1 MVLTRATASSGT
13 TPPEGG
19 GGDSSQ
25 HPPSGVSAG
34 AGDGGRGAAG
44 GNAPEWR
51 ERLARKYIEAGT
63 GEPLPAGARQNLCWV
78 LKDGSLLCR
87 LMAAVDP
94 NSIRHTVVEAGDE
107 DAVAKNV
114 CGFLNACRRLGMQ
127 EADLFS
133 LGDLQQNNSGR
144 VVNCLLALA
153 RAVNGRNTATPG
165 VRPVVRPVVKER
177 GQHDASSGD
186 EHSLAPPGTPPG
198 GSQGSSGGGVNAEGA
213 AATTPVSAAAGQAGG
228 TQGGEERKRM
238 SQIARLE
245 GVLLEAIGRDR
256 LPSADGGGVFE
267 GDFEDAKRIAQ
278 CASPNVVAAALSKS
292 DSSLGSSEQINS
304 VVQCFRGVM
313 SKIVDEY
320 TKQLSERE
328 QTLESLR
335 EMQNATIAREEGLL
349 SKNAVLEAEIAG
361 NKEGLK
367 LMHAQLDEVQTELQR
382 KRDLEAELRAKVLA
396 GEQESAENKTSEAMF
411 REEDIEEHPR
421 VVDLKRV
428 VREHESALAEVEAEI
443 TRVCAERDS
452 ARRMHG
458 QSLKRLAQGLKE
470 GTGQVV
476 EGLRGE
482 LGDIRAQMSRLQGEN
497 ERSVDLISRASAS
510 MTDALDKY
518 QKVKAENRRLY
529 NQVQDLKG
537 SIRVYVRIRPML
549 AHDRHG
555 EAPVYLPADRAD
567 SVSEEEEICVDAVT
581 KGGVSVQ
588 AGSQSSA
595 QIAPPRRFTFDKTFG
610 QQSSQEEV
618 FRDMQ
623 PLVRS
628 VLDGYNVCIFAY
640 GQTGSGKTHT
650 MMGPD
655 GERNSD
661 NWGVNYR
668 ALYNLFDLAAEMST
682 ETSVGSA
689 TVRFQVEMVEIYNET
704 IRDLLGGEEA
714 NSKKLEIK
722 SGGPRGPFVPD
733 LTTRD
738 VAGPEDVFALMA
750 EGEKNRAV
758 GTTSMNERS
767 SRSHSILTLRVEVSQ
782 SHSGGSKTLQGCLNL
797 VDLAGSERVGRSEAT
812 GDRLKEAQHI
822 NKSLSALG
830 DVISSLGQHGKGSGN
845 HVPYRNSKLTHLLQD
860 SLGGNSKTLMFAH
873 VSPELASH
881 GETMSTLNFAARVK
895 TVEIGPARKNA
906 SSAGGSGAV
915 EAATRRAEQAEA
927 EAARLSEE
935 ARQRGQQVEA
945 LLSEVRGMQAMVQEG
960 AGRMADVEAELVR
973 ARAEVKHLRERT
985 GEVSTSAVEEDDQG
999 GRSRRGSIEDANQAA
1014 EAARQ
1019 AVSLA
1024 AEAADSISKAVPSA
1038 MQNAQRT
1045 RQQQAANPSAAGR
1058 PVAASTPRAVQRPS
1072 TAPATAPAT
1081 GRKPLVPRT
1090 SNAPAATPRGTKEAW
1105 GASSER
1111 RQSLSRESSAGDV
1124 AATPRPGTAA
1134 TPRNAMQAAARRVS
1148 MANSLR
1154 PPVSGIKPP
1163 ASVSKRWQ

>member
-1 MVLTRATASSGT
+1 MCA
-13 TPPEGG
+13 
-19 GGDSSQ
+19 
-25 HPPSGVSAG
+25 
-34 AGDGGRGAAG
+34 
-44 GNAPEWR
+44 
-51 ERLARKYIEAGT
+51 
-63 GEPLPAGARQNLCWV
+63 V

-94 NSIRHTVVEAGDE
+94 NSIRHTVVEAGNE

-114 CGFLNACRRLGMQ
+114 SGFLNACRRLGMPDT
-127 EADLFS
+127 DLFS

-153 RAVNGRNTATPG
+153 RAVNGRNTAQTG
-165 VRPVVRPVVKER
+165 DGKAVRPVVRARGRDER
-177 GQHDASSGD
+177 HPA
-186 EHSLAPPGTPPG
+186 G
-198 GSQGSSGGGVNAEGA
+198 GEGSEESGGASAGA
-213 AATTPVSAAAGQAGG
+213 APGTPVSAGGSSSVDGDKGSAAGEHPKHPLTPVSNAAGG
-228 TQGGEERKRM
+228 GAGIGGEDRKRM

-256 LPSADGGGVFE
+256 LPSADAGGVFE
-267 GDFEDAKRIAQ
+267 GNFEDAKRIAQ
-278 CASPNVVAAALSKS
+278 CASPNVVAAALSAAG
-292 DSSLGSSEQINS
+292 DASLGSSEQINS

-320 TKQLSERE
+320 SKQVSERE

-335 EMQNATIAREEGLL
+335 EAQNATIVREEGLL
-349 SKNAVLEAEIAG
+349 SRNAVLEAEIAG
-361 NKEGLK
+361 NREGLK

-396 GEQESAENKTSEAMF
+396 GEEASDKDAGSGAVL

-458 QSLKRLAQGLKE
+458 QSLKRIAQGLRE

-482 LGDIRAQMSRLQGEN
+482 LQDVRTQVGRLQTEN
-497 ERSVDLISRASAS
+497 ERAVDLISRASAS
-510 MTDALDKY
+510 MTDALSKY
-518 QKVKAENRRLY
+518 QRVKAENRRLY

-537 SIRVYVRIRPML
+537 SIRVYVRIRPLL
-549 AHDRHG
+549 AHDGRG
-555 EAPVYLPADRAD
+555 EAPVYLPHDRAD
-567 SVSEEEEICVDAVT
+567 SISEEEEICVDSVA
-581 KGGVSVQ
+581 KGGTGASQ
-588 AGSQSSA
+588 GGSAAG
-595 QIAPPRRFTFDKTFG
+595 APPARRFTFDKTFG
-610 QQSSQEEV
+610 QASTQEEV

-655 GERNSD
+655 GQRNED

-668 ALYNLFDLAAEMST
+668 ALYNLFDLAGEMVAGEGTTTGTKVS
-682 ETSVGSA
+682 
-689 TVRFQVEMVEIYNET
+689 FQVEMVEIYNET
-704 IRDLLGGEEA
+704 IRDLLGGDA
-714 NSKKLEIK
+714 DATGSRKLEIK
-722 SGGPRGPFVPD
+722 SGGPRGPYVPD

-782 SHSGGSKTLQGCLNL
+782 GTGGKSKSLQGCLNL

-812 GDRLKEAQHI
+812 GDRLREAQHI

-845 HVPYRNSKLTHLLQD
+845 HVPYRNSKLTHLLQE

-895 TVEIGPARKNA
+895 TVEIGQAKRNA
-906 SSAGGSGAV
+906 TSGGASV
-915 EAATRRAEQAEA
+915 EAATRRAEAAEA
-927 EAARLSEE
+927 EAARLAEE
-935 ARQRGQQVEA
+935 SRTRAAQVEA
-945 LLSEVRGMQAMVQEG
+945 LLSEVRGMKAQVQEG

-973 ARAEVKHLRERT
+973 ARAEVKILREREGTNFAAASSSGGSGGT
-985 GEVSTSAVEEDDQG
+985 GAG
-999 GRSRRGSIEDANQAA
+999 GRDSEGREGRSSIEDANHAA

-1024 AEAADSISKAVPSA
+1024 AEAADSISRAVPSA
-1038 MQNAQRT
+1038 MQNAALR
-1045 RQQQAANPSAAGR
+1045 RQQQSTASSATD
-1058 PVAASTPRAVQRPS
+1058 PLQTPRAVVRPS
-1072 TAPATAPAT
+1072 TAPAT
-1081 GRKPLVPRT
+1081 GRKPLVPRA
-1090 SNAPAATPRGTKEAW
+1090 SNGPSAAAAPKGSKEAW
-1105 GASSER
+1105 GAGVQHTPAPVGR
-1111 RQSLSRESSAGDV
+1111 TQSLSRENSAGDV
-1124 AATPRPGTAA
+1124 AATPRPVTAS
-1134 TPRNAMQAAARRVS
+1134 TPSARNAMQVAARRVS
-1148 MANSLR
+1148 MANTLR